1 MSMRLKLRP
10 FPLQS
15 ILFIKLKIVK
25 NIKDFNEIRSAFGQI
40 TFIPTMGNLHN
51 GHLSLFERASKLN
64 NPIFSSI
71 FINPLQ
77 FNNKSDF
84 TNYPKTL
91 EKDISLLESQ
101 NCECL
106 FLPDESILDNI
117 EQIKAPDKANF
128 LCGANR
134 PGHFDGVLTIVNKL
148 FDLMRPS
155 DAVFGL
161 KDYQQYLLIKD
172 YVNSRNLPINVVGSK
187 TIRDKNGLA
196 MSSRNNLLTSNE
208 LIKASEIY
216 KSLLFVKNNTKNLSK
231 HFLDE
236 VSRDLNKK
244 GFKVD
249 YLTVINSIT
258 LQECLNQRM
267 EEGRLIVAI
276 AAKIGSVRLID
287 NIFI

>member
-25 NIKDFNEIRSAFGQI
+25 NIKDFNDIRSAFDQI

-51 GHLSLFERASKLN
+51 GHLSLFERASELN

>member
-25 NIKDFNEIRSAFGQI
+25 NIKDFNEIRSAFDQI

-216 KSLLFVKNNTKNLSK
+216 KSLLFIKNNTKNLSK

>member
-25 NIKDFNEIRSAFGQI
+25 NIKDFNEIRSAFDQI

>member
-1 MSMRLKLRP
+1 MKLKPRP

-25 NIKDFNEIRSAFGQI
+25 NIKDFNDIRSAFDQI

-51 GHLSLFERASKLN
+51 GHLSLFERASELN

-77 FNNKSDF
+77 FNNKNDF
-84 TNYPKTL
+84 ANYPKTL
-91 EKDISLLESQ
+91 KNDISLLESH

-148 FDLMRPS
+148 FDIMRPS

-216 KSLLFVKNNTKNLSK
+216 KSLLFIKNNTKNLSK

-249 YLTVINSIT
+249 YLTAINSIT

>member
-1 MSMRLKLRP
+1 
-10 FPLQS
+10 
-15 ILFIKLKIVK
+15 LKIVK
-25 NIKDFNEIRSAFGQI
+25 NIKDFNEIRSAFSQI

-172 YVNSRNLPINVVGSK
+172 YVDSRNLPINVVGSK

-216 KSLLFVKNNTKNLSK
+216 KSLLFIKNNTKNLSK

-267 EEGRLIVAI
+267 EEEQLIVAI

>member
-77 FNNKSDF
+77 FNNKNDF
-84 TNYPKTL
+84 ANYPKTL
-91 EKDISLLESQ
+91 ENDISLLESQ

-216 KSLLFVKNNTKNLSK
+216 KSLLFIKNNTKNLSK

>member
-77 FNNKSDF
+77 FNNKYDF
-84 TNYPKTL
+84 ANYPKTL
-91 EKDISLLESQ
+91 KNDISLLESQ

-216 KSLLFVKNNTKNLSK
+216 KSLLFIKNNTKNLSK

>member
-1 MSMRLKLRP
+1 MSMKLKPRP

-25 NIKDFNEIRSAFGQI
+25 NIKDFNDIRSAFDQI

-148 FDLMRPS
+148 FDIMRPS

-196 MSSRNNLLTSNE
+196 MSSRNNLLTINE

-216 KSLLFVKNNTKNLSK
+216 KSLLFIKNNTKNLSK

>member
-1 MSMRLKLRP
+1 MSMKLKPRP

-25 NIKDFNEIRSAFGQI
+25 NIKDFNDIRSAFDQI

-51 GHLSLFERASKLN
+51 GHLSLFERASELN

-77 FNNKSDF
+77 FNNKNDF
-84 TNYPKTL
+84 ANYPKTL
-91 EKDISLLESQ
+91 KNDISLLESQ

-148 FDLMRPS
+148 FDIMRPS

-216 KSLLFVKNNTKNLSK
+216 KSLLFIKNNTKNLSK

>member
-1 MSMRLKLRP
+1 MSMKLKLRP

-25 NIKDFNEIRSAFGQI
+25 NIKDFNDIRSAFDQI

-51 GHLSLFERASKLN
+51 GHLSLFERASELN

-77 FNNKSDF
+77 FNNKNDF
-84 TNYPKTL
+84 ANYPKTL
-91 EKDISLLESQ
+91 KNDISLLESQ

-216 KSLLFVKNNTKNLSK
+216 KSLLFIKNNTKNLSK

>member
-1 MSMRLKLRP
+1 MSMRSKLRP

-25 NIKDFNEIRSAFGQI
+25 NIKDFNEIRSAFSQI

-106 FLPDESILDNI
+106 FLPDESILNNI
-117 EQIKAPDKANF
+117 EQIKAPHKANF

-148 FDLMRPS
+148 FDIMRPS

-216 KSLLFVKNNTKNLSK
+216 KSLLFIKNNTKNLSK

>member
-51 GHLSLFERASKLN
+51 GHLSLFERASELN

-77 FNNKSDF
+77 FNNKNDF
-84 TNYPKTL
+84 ANYPKTL
-91 EKDISLLESQ
+91 KNDISLLESQ

-216 KSLLFVKNNTKNLSK
+216 KSLLFIKNNTKNLSK

>member
-1 MSMRLKLRP
+1 MSMKLKQRP

-25 NIKDFNEIRSAFGQI
+25 NIKDFNDIRSAFDQI

-51 GHLSLFERASKLN
+51 GHLSLFERASELN

-148 FDLMRPS
+148 FDIMRPS

-216 KSLLFVKNNTKNLSK
+216 KSLLFIKNNTKNLSK

>member
-1 MSMRLKLRP
+1 MRLKLRP

-15 ILFIKLKIVK
+15 ILFIKLKIAK
-25 NIKDFNEIRSAFGQI
+25 NIKDFNDIRSAFDQI

-51 GHLSLFERASKLN
+51 GHLSLFERASELN

>member
-25 NIKDFNEIRSAFGQI
+25 NIKDFNEIRPAFGQI

-196 MSSRNNLLTSNE
+196 MSSRNNLLTINE

-216 KSLLFVKNNTKNLSK
+216 KSLLFIKNNTKNLSK

>member
-1 MSMRLKLRP
+1 MSMKLKQRP

-25 NIKDFNEIRSAFGQI
+25 NIKDFNDIRSAFDQI

-51 GHLSLFERASKLN
+51 GHLSLFERASELN

-77 FNNKSDF
+77 FNNKNDF
-84 TNYPKTL
+84 ANYPKTL
-91 EKDISLLESQ
+91 KNDISLLESH

-148 FDLMRPS
+148 FDIMRPS

-216 KSLLFVKNNTKNLSK
+216 KSLLFIKNNTKNLSK

>member
-25 NIKDFNEIRSAFGQI
+25 NIKDFNEIRSAFSQI

-117 EQIKAPDKANF
+117 EQIKAPHKANF
-128 LCGANR
+128 LCGADR

-148 FDLMRPS
+148 FDLMKPT

-172 YVNSRNLPINVVGSK
+172 YVNSRKLPINVVGSH

-196 MSSRNNLLTSNE
+196 MSSRNNLLTNDE
-208 LIKASEIY
+208 LVKASEIY
-216 KSLLFVKNNTKNLSK
+216 KSLLFIKKNTNNLSK
-231 HFLDE
+231 RFLSE
-236 VSRDLNKK
+236 VSRNLNKE
-244 GFKVD
+244 GFLVD
-249 YLTVINSIT
+249 YLKVINSIT
-258 LQECLNQRM
+258 LQESLSQGD
-267 EEGRLIVAI
+267 EEGHLVVAI
-276 AAKIGSVRLID
+276 AAKLGSVRLID
-287 NIFI
+287 NMFI

>member
-1 MSMRLKLRP
+1 MSMKLKPRP

-15 ILFIKLKIVK
+15 ILFIKLQIVK
-25 NIKDFNEIRSAFGQI
+25 NIKDFNDIRSAFDQI

-51 GHLSLFERASKLN
+51 GHLSLFERASELN

-77 FNNKSDF
+77 FNNKNDF
-84 TNYPKTL
+84 ANYPKTL
-91 EKDISLLESQ
+91 KNDISLLESH

-148 FDLMRPS
+148 FDIMRPS

-216 KSLLFVKNNTKNLSK
+216 KSLLFIKNNTKNLSK

>member
-1 MSMRLKLRP
+1 MSMKLKPRP

-25 NIKDFNEIRSAFGQI
+25 NIKDFNDIRSAFDQI

-51 GHLSLFERASKLN
+51 GHLSLFERASELN

-77 FNNKSDF
+77 FNNKNDF
-84 TNYPKTL
+84 ANYPKTL
-91 EKDISLLESQ
+91 ENDISLLESQ

-128 LCGANR
+128 LCGTNR

-216 KSLLFVKNNTKNLSK
+216 KSLLFIKNNTKNLSK

>member
-1 MSMRLKLRP
+1 MSMKLKPRP

-25 NIKDFNEIRSAFGQI
+25 NIKDFNDIRSAFDQI

-77 FNNKSDF
+77 FNNKNDF
-84 TNYPKTL
+84 ANYPKTL
-91 EKDISLLESQ
+91 KNDISLLESQ

-196 MSSRNNLLTSNE
+196 MSSRNNLLTINE

-216 KSLLFVKNNTKNLSK
+216 KSLLFIKNNTKNLSK

>member
-15 ILFIKLKIVK
+15 ILFIKLRIAK
-25 NIKDFNEIRSAFGQI
+25 NIKDFNDIRSAFDQI

-51 GHLSLFERASKLN
+51 GHLSLFERASELN

-148 FDLMRPS
+148 FDIMRPS

-216 KSLLFVKNNTKNLSK
+216 KSLLFIKNNTKNLSK

-244 GFKVD
+244 GFTVD

>member
-148 FDLMRPS
+148 FDIMRPS

-172 YVNSRNLPINVVGSK
+172 YVDSRNLPINVVGSK

-216 KSLLFVKNNTKNLSK
+216 KSLLFIKNNTKNLSK

-267 EEGRLIVAI
+267 EEGQLIVAI

>member
-25 NIKDFNEIRSAFGQI
+25 NIKDFNEIRSAFSQI

-172 YVNSRNLPINVVGSK
+172 YVDSRNLPINVVGSK

-216 KSLLFVKNNTKNLSK
+216 KSLLFIKNNTKNLSK

>member
-1 MSMRLKLRP
+1 MSMKLKLRP

-15 ILFIKLKIVK
+15 ILFIKLKIAK
-25 NIKDFNEIRSAFGQI
+25 NIKDFNDIRSAFDQI

-51 GHLSLFERASKLN
+51 GHLSLFERASELN

-77 FNNKSDF
+77 FNNKNDF
-84 TNYPKTL
+84 ANYPKTL
-91 EKDISLLESQ
+91 KNDISLLESH

-148 FDLMRPS
+148 FDIMRPS

-216 KSLLFVKNNTKNLSK
+216 KSLLFIKNNTKNLSK

-276 AAKIGSVRLID
+276 AAKIGSIRLID

>member
-1 MSMRLKLRP
+1 
-10 FPLQS
+10 
-15 ILFIKLKIVK
+15 
-25 NIKDFNEIRSAFGQI
+25 
-40 TFIPTMGNLHN
+40 
-51 GHLSLFERASKLN
+51 
-64 NPIFSSI
+64 
-71 FINPLQ
+71 
-77 FNNKSDF
+77 
-84 TNYPKTL
+84 
-91 EKDISLLESQ
+91 
-101 NCECL
+101 
-106 FLPDESILDNI
+106 
-117 EQIKAPDKANF
+117 
-128 LCGANR
+128 
-134 PGHFDGVLTIVNKL
+134 
-148 FDLMRPS
+148 
-155 DAVFGL
+155 
-161 KDYQQYLLIKD
+161 
-172 YVNSRNLPINVVGSK
+172 VGSK

-216 KSLLFVKNNTKNLSK
+216 KSLLFIKNNTKNLSK

-267 EEGRLIVAI
+267 EEGQLIVAI

>member
-1 MSMRLKLRP
+1 MSMKLKLRP

-15 ILFIKLKIVK
+15 ILFIKLRIAK
-25 NIKDFNEIRSAFGQI
+25 NIKDFNDIRSAFDQI

-51 GHLSLFERASKLN
+51 GHLSLFERASELN

-148 FDLMRPS
+148 FDIMRPS

-216 KSLLFVKNNTKNLSK
+216 KSLLFIKNNTKNLSK

-244 GFKVD
+244 GFTVD

>member
-25 NIKDFNEIRSAFGQI
+25 NIKDFNEIRSAFGRI

-216 KSLLFVKNNTKNLSK
+216 KSLLFIKNNTKNLSK

>member
-1 MSMRLKLRP
+1 MRLKLRP

-25 NIKDFNEIRSAFGQI
+25 NIKDFNEIRSAFSQI

-172 YVNSRNLPINVVGSK
+172 YVDSRNLPINVVGSK

-216 KSLLFVKNNTKNLSK
+216 KSLLFIKNNTKNLSK

>member
-1 MSMRLKLRP
+1 MSMKLKPRP

-25 NIKDFNEIRSAFGQI
+25 NIKDFNDIRSAFDQI

-51 GHLSLFERASKLN
+51 GHLSLFERASELN

-84 TNYPKTL
+84 ANYPKTL
-91 EKDISLLESQ
+91 KNDISLLESH

-148 FDLMRPS
+148 FDIMRPS

-196 MSSRNNLLTSNE
+196 MSSRNNLLTINE

-216 KSLLFVKNNTKNLSK
+216 KSLLFIKNNTKNLSK